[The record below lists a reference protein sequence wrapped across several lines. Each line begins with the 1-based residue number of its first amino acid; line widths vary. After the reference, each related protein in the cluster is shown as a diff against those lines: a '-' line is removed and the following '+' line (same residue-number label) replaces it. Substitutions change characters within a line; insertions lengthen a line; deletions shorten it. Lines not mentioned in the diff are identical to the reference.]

1 MTVYERLRVDQLF
14 RIPRSRPRGLRRD
27 PGTGPAPF
35 VSIGL
40 GQVEVDGENCFLVS
54 LASPIGQALKD
65 KQVGEQVNFNGRM
78 IAVKSIA

>member
-1 MTVYERLRVDQLF
+1 
-14 RIPRSRPRGLRRD
+14 
-27 PGTGPAPF
+27 
-35 VSIGL
+35 L